1 MPTTYPNVNIAGG
14 GNSNSSTSSLNLAFL
29 DQRYLDVASADKM
42 LVNLDM
48 NTHNIINVTDP
59 INTQDAATKNYVDN
73 NTGRQLIGLFPVL
86 TSNTDSGWTAS
97 ASSEFSTAFAAYKVT
112 ANSDWATLGSTT
124 NFWVQIKIPTTMT
137 AQEPFRISVK
147 GRLGTANEQMSSWK
161 FDASNDGTTYTT
173 LLTQSNTIVNTAT
186 TLYNVDAG
194 GVSYKYFRMFALTAS
209 SGSVNPG
216 LSQFQIY
223 VMTDKKYL
231 RLDGT
236 NSMTSNLNMNSNKIN
251 NLTDP
256 TSAQDAVTKNYVDT
270 ADNLRL
276 KTDGTNSMTGILLMG
291 NNRIW
296 NVMDPTSNQ
305 DAATKNYVDTSVAT
319 KKKSSVGLFP
329 QLWSTNT
336 PVNGWKAYASSEIS
350 SSFLA
355 YNVTLTNGEWATN
368 GVTANFYVTITMP
381 SSLQGVEPY
390 GFSVKGKTSSNEQIT
405 NWRFQVATAAGG
417 TVTFLYSS

>member
-14 GNSNSSTSSLNLAFL
+14 GNTSSSTSSLNLAFL

-97 ASSEFSTAFAAYKVT
+97 ASSEYSTTFAAYKVT
-112 ANSDWATLGSTT
+112 ANSDWATSASTT
-124 NFWVQIKIPTTMT
+124 NFWVQIKIPNIMT
-137 AQEPFRISVK
+137 AVEPFRISVK
-147 GRLGTANEQMSSWK
+147 GRTGNGSTEQMTSWR

-173 LLTQSNTIVNTAT
+173 ILTQATSIVSTAT
-186 TLYNVDAG
+186 TYFNVDAG
-194 GVSYKYFRMFALTAS
+194 GVSYKYFRIFALTG
-209 SGSVNPG
+209 SGTNPG
-216 LSQFQIY
+216 LSQFQVY
-223 VMTDKKYL
+223 VINTQTLYL
-231 RLDGT
+231 RTDR
-236 NSMTSNLNMNSNKIN
+236 TS
-251 NLTDP
+251 
-256 TSAQDAVTKNYVDT
+256 
-270 ADNLRL
+270 
-276 KTDGTNSMTGILLMG
+276 SMTGILLMG

-305 DAATKNYVDTSVAT
+305 DAATKNYVDTSIT
-319 KKKSSVGLFP
+319 NIKKKQVTGLFP
-329 QLWSTNT
+329 QIWSTNT

-368 GVTANFYVTITMP
+368 GVTANFYVTIPMP
-381 SSLQGVEPY
+381 SSFQGVEPY

>member
-97 ASSEFSTAFAAYKVT
+97 ASSEFNTSFAAYKVT

-124 NFWVQIKIPTTMT
+124 NFWVQIKIPSTMA
-137 AQEPFRISVK
+137 AQEPFRINVK
-147 GRLGTANEQMSSWK
+147 GRPSFTVEQMTSWR
-161 FDASNDGTTYTT
+161 FDCSNDGTTYTT
-173 LLTQSNTIVNTAT
+173 VLTQATTIVGTST
-186 TLYNVDAG
+186 TYYNVDAG
-194 GVSYKYFRMFALTAS
+194 GVSYKYFRMFALTG
-209 SGSVNPG
+209 SGINPG
-216 LSQFQIY
+216 LNQFQVY

-236 NSMTSNLNMNSNKIN
+236 NSMRSNLNMNSNKIN
-251 NLTDP
+251 NLSLPNSTN
-256 TSAQDAVTKNYVDT
+256 SAATRSYVDNLT
-270 ADNLRL
+270 A
-276 KTDGTNSMTGILLMG
+276 
-291 NNRIW
+291 
-296 NVMDPTSNQ
+296 
-305 DAATKNYVDTSVAT
+305 
-319 KKKSSVGLFP
+319 KKKQVTGLFP

-336 PVNGWKAYASSEIS
+336 PVNGWTASASSELS

-368 GVTANFYVTITMP
+368 NVTANFYVTITMP
-381 SSLQGVEPY
+381 SSLPGVEPY
-390 GFSVKGKTSSNEQIT
+390 GFSVKGRTSADMQLS
-405 NWRFQVATAAGG
+405 NWRFQAATSAGG
-417 TVTFLYSS
+417 TATFLYQTATRLQSFTYF